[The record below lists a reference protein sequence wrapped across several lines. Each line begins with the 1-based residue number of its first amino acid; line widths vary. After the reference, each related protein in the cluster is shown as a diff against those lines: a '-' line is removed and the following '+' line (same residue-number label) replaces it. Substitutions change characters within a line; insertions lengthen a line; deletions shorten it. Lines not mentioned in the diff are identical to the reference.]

1 MDAIGIEKARSITG
15 AWGLSD
21 EQAQQLLDQPDATPQ
36 IMRIHDA
43 LLRIFDFSSEHAD
56 AWVSKPNRAFE
67 GRTPLDLMLTGDIEQ
82 VRLYVMYHLY
92 NA

>member
-1 MDAIGIEKARSITG
+1 MNVDQVMDAWQVSEYQRA
-15 AWGLSD
+15 
-21 EQAQQLLDQPDATPQ
+21 QLLDQPDAAPQ
-36 IMRIHDA
+36 IITVHDA
-43 LLRIFDFSSEHAD
+43 LRRIFDFSSEHAD
-56 AWVSKPNRAFE
+56 AWVSKPNRAFG